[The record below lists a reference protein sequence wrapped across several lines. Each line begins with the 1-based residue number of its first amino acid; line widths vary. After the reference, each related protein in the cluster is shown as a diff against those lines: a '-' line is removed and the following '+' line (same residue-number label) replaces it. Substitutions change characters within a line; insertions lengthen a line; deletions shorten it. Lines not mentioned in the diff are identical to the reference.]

1 MNIQSENEKIIKQVL
16 ENDFLQIEN
25 LNKTINNLR
34 DEIKNYE
41 FVLSKLRSQKSTIYN
56 KTRLININNSIKLKI
71 DEIYKKIKE
80 LDKLLYGDSIITKV
94 YNGVKEKF
102 LNLLCNVPVSIY
114 KKPLDPISFTL
125 SKIPPQNVRLLTTGA
140 IVYDTDKLKYG
151 TIINNNNKSLQ
162 IKFTDVE
169 NTIPFDVDKHK
180 IINSFNI
187 DQMLTKL
194 KMDVT
199 DENKQ
204 YINFTKG
211 GLFLKKYKKKSNK
224 KQKSIK
230 NRTRTRYIYK

>member
-25 LNKTINNLR
+25 LNKTIDNLQ
-34 DEIKNYE
+34 DEINNYE

-102 LNLLCNVPVSIY
+102 LSLLCNVPVSIY

-125 SKIPPQNVRLLTTGA
+125 SKIPPPNVRLLTTGA

-151 TIINNNNKSLQ
+151 TIINNNNKSQ

-169 NTIPFDVDKHK
+169 NTIPFDVNKHK

-204 YINFTKG
+204 YINFKG